1 MEYLKNNFQADE
13 DQINSW
19 CGTWIAAGF
28 DAYEALIKQDP
39 MRSQFSVG
47 DAPTMADC
55 YLIPQIESAKRF
67 KVDMSNWPLLLEI
80 EKNCMQLEAFVKAA
94 PGRQV
99 DGNPP
104 IFSGGQK

>member
-1 MEYLKNNFQADE
+1 M
-13 DQINSW
+13 
-19 CGTWIAAGF
+19 
-28 DAYEALIKQDP
+28 
-39 MRSQFSVG
+39 G